1 MYSYKEQRKEIFT
14 ESGVSM
20 LLKMR
25 DNINKKLDVAG
36 AVRAGEAMENI
47 SGDTWVMLAILDYL
61 IEINELVEVTQ
72 KMECRGQDKIFTR
85 KCL

>member
-36 AVRAGEAMENI
+36 AVCAGKAMENI

-72 KMECRGQDKIFTR
+72 EMECRGQDKIFTR